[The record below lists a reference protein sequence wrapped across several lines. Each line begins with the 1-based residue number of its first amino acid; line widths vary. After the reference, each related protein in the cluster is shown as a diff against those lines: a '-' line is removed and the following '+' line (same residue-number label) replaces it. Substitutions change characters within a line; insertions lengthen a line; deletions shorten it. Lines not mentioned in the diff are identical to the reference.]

1 MLKHKFNIK
10 SFESFELLGEFI
22 IEIRYQDGKIQ
33 MIDFGQIRHEGWWH
47 EGWWKELEDPEYF
60 KKVKINEIENLEWPH
75 GQDFKPEHLYYWE
88 KYRQDYM

>member
-1 MLKHKFNIK
+1 MEDPDKFNIK
-10 SFESFELLGEFI
+10 SFKLLGGFV
-22 IEIRYQDGKIQ
+22 IEIRYQDGKVQ
-33 MIDFGQIRHEGWWH
+33 TIDFGQIRH